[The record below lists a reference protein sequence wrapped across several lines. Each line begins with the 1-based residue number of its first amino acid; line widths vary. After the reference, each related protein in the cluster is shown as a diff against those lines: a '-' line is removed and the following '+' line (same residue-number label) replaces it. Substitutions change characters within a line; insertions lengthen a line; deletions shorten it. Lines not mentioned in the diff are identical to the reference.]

1 MSATA
6 CWHCALQKLTRLYS
20 GTSIKLASMMSDAVR
35 RQYISAGLAA
45 PEGERLTVIPLQGDG
60 KVGDRV
66 DR

>member
-1 MSATA
+1 
-6 CWHCALQKLTRLYS
+6 
-20 GTSIKLASMMSDAVR
+20 MMADAVR
-35 RQYISAGLAA
+35 RQYTAAGLAP